1 MFQVTEKALEMISE
15 MLTDTKEAHTIRV
28 VMMEGG

>member
-15 MLTDTKEAHTIRV
+15 MLKDTKEAHTIRV
-28 VMMEGG
+28 VMTEGG